1 MARFMLLLRG
11 GEAALEEY
19 SPEDFQR
26 MIQPYI
32 DWSSKLRAEG
42 RHLGGDELASGGRL
56 VRLGEGQAIVD
67 GPYTETKEGI
77 GGYFMIQAADESEAT
92 EIAKGCPILQHG
104 GFVEVREIVEH

>member
-11 GEAALEEY
+11 GAEALEDY

-32 DWSSKLRAEG
+32 DWSNKLRAEG
-42 RHLGGDELASGGRL
+42 RHLGGDELASSGLLLRMGD
-56 VRLGEGQAIVD
+56 GQVVID
-67 GPYTETKEGI
+67 GPYTETKESI
-77 GGYFMIQAADESEAT
+77 GGYFMIQAANEAEAA
-92 EIAKGCPILQHG
+92 EIAKSCPILQHG